1 METPDE
7 EKNFPQVE
15 VPDHT
20 NSTSHGQGSGQKL
33 EVKSIDT
40 RSASPSQ
47 KRPYRVPVPKRKG
60 RRKDDSLLAVL
71 CQWIVDHQIGR
82 KARTF
87 LGIKLIIMLIGLAAN
102 LLALLALTHLCFPRA
117 RRHTRKFFRLSY
129 YNPDTDR
136 YKLGWDDLPLIFY
149 WIVVFTGLRAGMM
162 DYVLTPLAQLA
173 GIGKKKARVRF
184 AEQAWIFLYYSAF
197 WSIGMV
203 RASLSFRSK
212 FANTRAVPDV

>member
-1 METPDE
+1 MLLLHRKDLIACLCQSEEADE
-7 EKNFPQVE
+7 KMTVCLLSSVN
-15 VPDHT
+15 
-20 NSTSHGQGSGQKL
+20 GS
-33 EVKSIDT
+33 SIT
-40 RSASPSQ
+40 RS
-47 KRPYRVPVPKRKG
+47 VRKPTL
-60 RRKDDSLLAVL
+60 SY
-71 CQWIVDHQIGR
+71 C
-82 KARTF
+82 ARLTV
-87 LGIKLIIMLIGLAAN
+87 MLKGLAAN

-149 WIVVFTGLRAGMM
+149 WIVVFTGLRASMM
-162 DYVLTPLAQLA
+162 DYALTPLAQLA

-203 RASLSFRSK
+203 RTSPSLGST
-212 FANTRAVPDV
+212 FANAFAVSDV

>member
-1 METPDE
+1 METPDN
-7 EKNFPQVE
+7 EKALLHPE
-15 VPDHT
+15 VPNYKDG
-20 NSTSHGQGSGQKL
+20 TSQIKESGQKL

-71 CQWIVDHQIGR
+71 CQWIVDHQIG
-82 KARTF
+82 KENHSILQYKTDNH
-87 LGIKLIIMLIGLAAN
+87 KGLAAN

-149 WIVVFTGLRAGMM
+149 WIVVFTGLRASMM
-162 DYVLTPLAQLA
+162 DYALTPLAQLA

-203 RASLSFRSK
+203 RTSPSLGST
-212 FANTRAVPDV
+212 FANAFAVSDV